1 MDTPAVTH
9 LLFNVIAAVLIIVG
23 LAGAVVPMLPGIP
36 LIFGGLWILAG
47 ADHYQHV
54 GRGWLIGIAS
64 IAAFGLA
71 LDFGAAALGAKRI
84 GASPQAVSGA
94 LVGTIVGL
102 FFGLP
107 GLLFGPFLG
116 ALIGELAAGRS
127 LQRSTHVGVAA
138 WIGLIFGTLIKLV
151 ASIVM
156 VVLFAAAW
164 WWNRQQ

>member
-1 MDTPAVTH
+1 MDAAAITH
-9 LLFNVIAAVLIIVG
+9 LLLNVIAAILVIVG

-47 ADHYQHV
+47 VDRYQHV

-64 IAAFGLA
+64 IAVIGLA

-94 LVGTIVGL
+94 LLGTVVGL

-107 GLLFGPFLG
+107 GLLLGPFLG

-127 LQRSTHVGVAA
+127 LERSTHVGIAA
-138 WIGLIFGTLIKLV
+138 WIGLIFGTVIKLT
-151 ASIVM
+151 ASIMM

-164 WWNRQQ
+164 WWNRG

>member
-1 MDTPAVTH
+1 MDAAAITH
-9 LLFNVIAAVLIIVG
+9 LLLNVIAAILVIVG

-47 ADHYQHV
+47 VDRYQHV

-64 IAAFGLA
+64 IAVIGLA

-94 LVGTIVGL
+94 LLGTIVGL

-127 LQRSTHVGVAA
+127 LERSTHVGIAA
-138 WIGLIFGTLIKLV
+138 WIGLIFGTVIKLT
-151 ASIVM
+151 ASIMM

-164 WWNRQQ
+164 WWNRG

>member
-1 MDTPAVTH
+1 MDAAAITH
-9 LLFNVIAAVLIIVG
+9 LLLNVTAAILVIVG

-47 ADHYQHV
+47 VDHYQHV

-64 IAAFGLA
+64 IAVVGLA

-94 LVGTIVGL
+94 LLGTIVGL

-127 LQRSTHVGVAA
+127 LERSTHVGIAA
-138 WIGLIFGTLIKLV
+138 WLGLIFGTVIKLA
-151 ASIVM
+151 ASIMM

-164 WWNRQQ
+164 WWNRAG